1 MSGTESHAPVPATL
15 TADLFRTYDIRGPA
29 EQLMADHGGHWLG
42 RAIAATAREAG
53 ADTMVVARD
62 GRLSGPAFAEQV
74 IEGLRA
80 GGIDV
85 VDMGEAPT
93 PLLWYGAWRLAGG
106 SGVMVTASHNP
117 AADNG
122 LKIAINR
129 HTLYGDE
136 IAALHRRL
144 ETGLPA
150 PAPEP
155 GHYRAT
161 RIDGEYCHWLAQDI
175 ELPRPL
181 HVVIDAGNGV
191 AGPLAVR
198 LFEALG
204 CRVTPL
210 YCDVDGHFPN
220 HHPDPSRPENMT
232 TLRETVCAEG
242 ADLGIAFDGDGDR
255 LGVVSAS
262 GDMVW
267 PDRILGLF
275 LGEVLG
281 CAPGAAVVFDVK
293 STRQLFRGVRQ
304 YGGRPVMAPSGHSV
318 IKARMA
324 EENAVLGAEMTG
336 HFFFADR
343 WYGFD
348 DALYAA
354 ARLAA
359 VVARTPGSNPFLA
372 LAGGI
377 ATPEIH
383 LPLPR
388 AEARALVADL
398 AAHPFPEDWE
408 RVTVDGL
415 RLDAPGGWALIRV
428 SNTRDALVLRFE
440 ADDEAALAALQGPL
454 REALTAALPAGTA
467 LSF

>member
-1 MSGTESHAPVPATL
+1 MSGAPNPETPPATL
-15 TADLFRTYDIRGPA
+15 STEVFRTYDIRGPA
-29 EQLMADHGGHWLG
+29 EQLLAANGGHWLG
-42 RAIAATAREAG
+42 RAIAAAAREAG
-53 ADTMVVARD
+53 ADAMVVARD
-62 GRLSGPAFAEQV
+62 GRLSGPVFAAQV
-74 IEGLRA
+74 VEGLRA
-80 GGIDV
+80 GGLDV

-106 SGVMVTASHNP
+106 CGVMVTASHNP

-129 HTLYGDE
+129 HTLYGDA
-136 IAALHRRL
+136 IADLHRRL
-144 ETGLPA
+144 EAGLPP
-150 PAPEP
+150 PAEP
-155 GHYRAT
+155 GGYRET
-161 RIDGEYCHWLAQDI
+161 RIDGEYCHWVAEDI
-175 ELPRPL
+175 TLQRPL
-181 HVVIDAGNGV
+181 HVVIDAGNGI

-220 HHPDPSRPENMT
+220 HHPDPSRPENMR
-232 TLRETVCAEG
+232 TLRETVSAEG

-255 LGVVSAS
+255 LGVVSAA
-262 GDMVW
+262 GELIW
-267 PDRILGLF
+267 PDRVLGLF

-388 AEARALVADL
+388 VEALALVAGL
-398 AAHPFPEDWE
+398 AAHPFPGDWE
-408 RVTVDGL
+408 RITVDGL

-428 SNTRDALVLRFE
+428 SNTRDALVMRFE
-440 ADDEAALAALQGPL
+440 ADNEAALATLQGPL
-454 REALTAALPAGTA
+454 REALTAALPHGTPVP
-467 LSF
+467 F